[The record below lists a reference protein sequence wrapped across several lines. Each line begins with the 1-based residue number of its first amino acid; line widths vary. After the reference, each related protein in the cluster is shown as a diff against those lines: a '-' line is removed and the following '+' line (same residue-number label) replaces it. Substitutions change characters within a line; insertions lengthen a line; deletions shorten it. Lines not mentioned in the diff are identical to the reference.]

1 MVNVRL
7 LADLPKALDSAAA
20 GTILNKDAGGLG
32 FDSASYDDLGATG
45 SIDSAALL
53 AIANSSYLSSR
64 ISTGGFNAKNHLDSG
79 VGNSLV
85 PDSSGRTV
93 RIGNYSKPIN
103 NLYLDSASTVYI
115 GSNHS
120 FNLSSSYIEFNGG
133 TASSFATVAAVT
145 AIDADN
151 ITYDN
156 LSLDVSARITG
167 QVNSVQISS
176 DGTKLMFLDGY
187 TGSAGSRNFYKY
199 TLSSALDI
207 STASWSA
214 SHYDQIAEN
223 TYPQEARFTN
233 NGNNVHAIVA
243 GSANSPATV
252 SDSLLQ
258 YTTSS
263 AYAITLNGLTYN
275 NESVYVNQTVPL
287 SFRFNPDGTKV
298 YICGRIADTVKQWSL
313 SSPYDV
319 GTMSDDSV
327 SLSIGSQDTEP
338 RSIAFSSDGSKMFMV
353 GATSNL
359 IYQYGFTTPWDISS
373 GSYEKSWSP
382 TEDNDWRGIDIS
394 SDDTKIY
401 LIGNQN
407 KYIYQYSTGVT
418 G

>member
-1 MVNVRL
+1 MVDVRL
-7 LADLPKALDSAAA
+7 LADLPKALDSAAP

-45 SIDSAALL
+45 SIDSAAVLS
-53 AIANSSYLSSR
+53 IANSSYLSSR
-64 ISTGGFNAKNHLDSG
+64 ISTGAFNAKNHLDSG

-120 FNLSSSYIEFNGG
+120 FSLSSSYIEFNGG
-133 TASSFATVAAVT
+133 TASSYGAAPVT
-145 AIDADN
+145 EIDVDN

-156 LSLDVSARITG
+156 KSLDVSPRISG

-187 TGSAGSRNFYKY
+187 TGSAGSRTFYKY

-207 STASWSA
+207 STATWNTT
-214 SHYDQIAEN
+214 HYDTILEN
-223 TYPQEARFTN
+223 TYPQEVRFTN
-233 NGNNVHAIVA
+233 DGNNVHAIVA
-243 GSANSPATV
+243 GSANSPTTV

-258 YTTSS
+258 YDTFS
-263 AYAITLNGLTYN
+263 AYHLSVNSLHNIQ
-275 NESVYVNQTVPL
+275 ESVYVNQSVPL

-313 SSPYDV
+313 SSAYDV
-319 GTMSDDSV
+319 TTMSDDNV
-327 SLSIGSQDTEP
+327 SLAIGSQDTEP
-338 RSIAFSSDGSKMFMV
+338 RGIAFTSDGSRMFMV
-353 GATSNL
+353 GANSNS
-359 IYQYGFTTPWDISS
+359 IFQYSFTTPWDLSTA
-373 GSYEKSWSP
+373 SYDNKSWSP
-382 TEDNDWRGIDIS
+382 TQDNDWRGIDIS